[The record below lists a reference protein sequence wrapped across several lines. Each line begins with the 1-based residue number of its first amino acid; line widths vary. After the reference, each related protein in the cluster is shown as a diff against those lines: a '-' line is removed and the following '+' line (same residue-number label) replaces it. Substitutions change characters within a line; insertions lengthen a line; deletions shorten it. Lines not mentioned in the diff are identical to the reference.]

1 MQNHNQTVIHMA
13 TLMGIPNPETWDPL
27 EAPEYV
33 DDIYCKYYEGLDIG
47 LFNNKTLIEDMH

>member
-1 MQNHNQTVIHMA
+1 MA